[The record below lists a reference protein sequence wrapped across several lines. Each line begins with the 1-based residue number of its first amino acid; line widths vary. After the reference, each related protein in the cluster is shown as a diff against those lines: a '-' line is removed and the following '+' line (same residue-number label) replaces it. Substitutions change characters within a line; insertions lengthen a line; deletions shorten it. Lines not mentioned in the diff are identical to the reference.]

1 MLRLP
6 ALRVASLVPGRNH
19 GIVLD
24 SLEDDTMNGRV
35 DLEDLQIEV
44 WATQYWMKYLYVS
57 QARGERISPKDI
69 VDLIEEMKATSPPDD
84 DASPA
89 AFDERHVDRFPV
101 YERIGLEIA
110 ALLADVGN

>member
-1 MLRLP
+1 M
-6 ALRVASLVPGRNH
+6 STGT
-19 GIVLD
+19 
-24 SLEDDTMNGRV
+24 SLET
-35 DLEDLQIEV
+35 LQIEV

-69 VDLIEEMKATSPPDD
+69 IDLIEEMKATSPPDD
-84 DASPA
+84 DAAPA
-89 AFDERHVDRFPV
+89 AFDERHIDRFPV

>member
-1 MLRLP
+1 M
-6 ALRVASLVPGRNH
+6 STGT
-19 GIVLD
+19 
-24 SLEDDTMNGRV
+24 SLET
-35 DLEDLQIEV
+35 LQIEL

-84 DASPA
+84 DAAPV
-89 AFDERHVDRFPV
+89 AFDERHIDRFPV